1 MKNALLQPKLN
12 FLTNVSIDY
21 LNENMFFFSN
31 IVFKIKTYHDLKSN
45 FF

>member
-21 LNENMFFFSN
+21 LNENMFFF
-31 IVFKIKTYHDLKSN
+31 FKYC
-45 FF
+45 F

>member
-21 LNENMFFFSN
+21 LNENMFFFQ
-31 IVFKIKTYHDLKSN
+31 VLFLK
-45 FF
+45 